1 LLSGFPLVRYTW
13 HRRGCSVLA
22 GSVRVSRRK
31 LVVVGLLILVAV
43 VFILQGGRHIG
54 TSNSSANTQC
64 QIQVGTNTLN
74 VRSAPEPNATVL
86 EQLHGGAITTA
97 TSTVQNGFR
106 QLAVSRWVDNQFVK
120 PVAGSC

>member
-1 LLSGFPLVRYTW
+1 
-13 HRRGCSVLA
+13 
-22 GSVRVSRRK
+22 
-31 LVVVGLLILVAV
+31 
-43 VFILQGGRHIG
+43 
-54 TSNSSANTQC
+54 
-64 QIQVGTNTLN
+64 
-74 VRSAPEPNATVL
+74 VL